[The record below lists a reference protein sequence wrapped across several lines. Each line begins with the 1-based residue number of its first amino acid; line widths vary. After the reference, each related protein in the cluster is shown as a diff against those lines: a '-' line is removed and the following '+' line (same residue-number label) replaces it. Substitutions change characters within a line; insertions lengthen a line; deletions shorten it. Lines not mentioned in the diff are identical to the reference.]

1 MSKIVLYPANGFD
14 FDAADVAA
22 YLAGLTSGVF
32 SSAEDFPVTAAGGLT
47 VTVGAGRGWVH
58 PSRFTGYSITK
69 RESDTL
75 TMPLADPSLPRI
87 DRIIMRY
94 DAGARA
100 ASLQVLQGTASSTPT
115 APAISRTE
123 LIYDLCLAE
132 ITRPAGSTSI
142 TTGQIT
148 DTRLDEALCGIVRDS
163 VTGIPTD
170 ELLAAARERI
180 NALEEKATS
189 SAAAAKDSAEAAKS
203 SETKSA
209 ASEKN
214 AKTSE
219 TAAQRA
225 LQDTKTEHIAAL
237 QDIAR
242 ARTTALTDVANS
254 TGAATTAAENA
265 TQQATAAAGS
275 ASTAATKA
283 GEASTSAGAAATSR
297 QAAEKAQKAAEDAAA
312 LAGTRAGTD
321 KTLSVP
327 DAPADA
333 KTVGDKF
340 KSIKTDW
347 NSVTDKPSTFP
358 PSAHNHSKLE
368 FENKNEV
375 NFVGIPE
382 NNTVYLGYRDN
393 TIDEYR
399 FNDGRG
405 SGSFA
410 NVRANKFIGSL
421 DGNATTATKAT
432 GVTDYKDASR
442 TIQVGYAGDGLN
454 TSNLTNIAGY
464 TDNGTKIKDVNK
476 SVMQSWLGVTT
487 ITSQTS
493 DPGSGSSL
501 ATGSILL
508 VYA

>member
-1 MSKIVLYPANGFD
+1 MD
-14 FDAADVAA
+14 FDAIITGIRKAIYGREVREYIASSMEWTRDFVNQSIANIKELLRQAEAA
-22 YLAGLTSGVF
+22 RDAAKASQDAAKVSETNAKASENAAKASQNAAA
-32 SSAEDFPVTAAGGLT
+32 SSA
-47 VTVGAGRGWVH
+47 
-58 PSRFTGYSITK
+58 
-69 RESDTL
+69 
-75 TMPLADPSLPRI
+75 
-87 DRIIMRY
+87 
-94 DAGARA
+94 
-100 ASLQVLQGTASSTPT
+100 
-115 APAISRTE
+115 
-123 LIYDLCLAE
+123 
-132 ITRPAGSTSI
+132 
-142 TTGQIT
+142 
-148 DTRLDEALCGIVRDS
+148 
-163 VTGIPTD
+163 
-170 ELLAAARERI
+170 
-180 NALEEKATS
+180 
-189 SAAAAKDSAEAAKS
+189 SAAAGSASAAKTSETKAKASENAAKTSETKAKTSETNAKASENAAKTSETNAKTSETNAKS
-203 SETKSA
+203 SETKAATSEANAKVSETNAKASA
-209 ASEKN
+209 DSMGTSVATCTAKAKEAEASAGKAKISEGN

-219 TAAQRA
+219 GNAKTSENEARQLVEAA
-225 LQDTKTEHIAAL
+225 KK
-237 QDIAR
+237 
-242 ARTTALTDVANS
+242 VVN
-254 TGAATTAAENA
+254 
-265 TQQATAAAGS
+265 
-275 ASTAATKA
+275 
-283 GEASTSAGAAATSR
+283 
-297 QAAEKAQKAAEDAAA
+297 
-312 LAGTRAGTD
+312 TD
-321 KTLSVP
+321 KTLTI
-327 DAPADA
+327 DGAPADA
-333 KTVGDKF
+333 KTVGNKF

-454 TSNLTNIAGY
+454 TSNLTHIAGY

>member
-1 MSKIVLYPANGFD
+1 MD
-14 FDAADVAA
+14 FDAIITGIRKAIYGREVREYIASSMEWTRDFVNQSIANIKELLRQAEAA
-22 YLAGLTSGVF
+22 RDAAKASQDAAKVSETNAKASENAAKASENAAA
-32 SSAEDFPVTAAGGLT
+32 SSA
-47 VTVGAGRGWVH
+47 
-58 PSRFTGYSITK
+58 
-69 RESDTL
+69 
-75 TMPLADPSLPRI
+75 
-87 DRIIMRY
+87 
-94 DAGARA
+94 
-100 ASLQVLQGTASSTPT
+100 
-115 APAISRTE
+115 
-123 LIYDLCLAE
+123 
-132 ITRPAGSTSI
+132 
-142 TTGQIT
+142 
-148 DTRLDEALCGIVRDS
+148 
-163 VTGIPTD
+163 
-170 ELLAAARERI
+170 
-180 NALEEKATS
+180 
-189 SAAAAKDSAEAAKS
+189 SAAAGSASAAKTSETNAKASENAAKTSETKAKTSETNAKASENAAKTSETNAKTSETNAKS
-203 SETKSA
+203 SETKA
-209 ASEKN
+209 ATSEAN

-219 TAAQRA
+219 ANAKASADSMGTSVATCTA
-225 LQDTKTEHIAAL
+225 
-237 QDIAR
+237 
-242 ARTTALTDVANS
+242 
-254 TGAATTAAENA
+254 
-265 TQQATAAAGS
+265 
-275 ASTAATKA
+275 KA
-283 GEASTSAGAAATSR
+283 KEAEASAGKAKTSEGNAKTSEGNAKASENEARQLVEAAKKVVS
-297 QAAEKAQKAAEDAAA
+297 
-312 LAGTRAGTD
+312 TD
-321 KTLSVP
+321 KTLTI
-327 DAPADA
+327 DGAPADA
-333 KTVGDKF
+333 KTVGNKF

-432 GVTDYKDASR
+432 GVTDYKASSR

-454 TSNLTNIAGY
+454 TSNLTHIAGY
-464 TDNGTKIKDVNK
+464 TDNGTKIENVNK

-493 DPGSGSSL
+493 DPGAGSRL